1 MNTTNIVLKK
11 QLAELYNL
19 TDVTIINSNLEEAV
33 LGVRKFSIWSSCIST
48 KVGLAQ
54 DIIKNNK
61 NGFLINKNDD
71 KNLVKKL
78 KLIII
83 KNNNLKKLKK
93 KSRISVLSY
102 SFKNIGKKIE
112 KKIYNLI

>member
-1 MNTTNIVLKK
+1 MLES
-11 QLAELYNL
+11 LA
-19 TDVTIINSNLEEAV
+19 S
-33 LGVRKFSIWSSCIST
+33 GVPVIST

-78 KLIII
+78 KLLLI
-83 KNNNLKKLKK
+83 KKNNLKKLKK
-93 KSRISVLSY
+93 KSRISVLVILLKY
-102 SFKNIGKKIE
+102 R
-112 KKIYNLI
+112 

>member
-1 MNTTNIVLKK
+1 MLES
-11 QLAELYNL
+11 LA
-19 TDVTIINSNLEEAV
+19 S
-33 LGVRKFSIWSSCIST
+33 GVPVIST

-78 KLIII
+78 KLLLI
-83 KNNNLKKLKK
+83 KKNNLK
-93 KSRISVLSY
+93 
-102 SFKNIGKKIE
+102 N
-112 KKIYNLI
+112 